1 MTATAGSPGAT
12 STGTPGSVGSADG
25 AAAVTPTTADRVRQV
40 VVTVS
45 EVFCVIGTLV
55 GVGVLGTSV
64 SDTSG
69 GALSAQATLIA
80 PAGPAF
86 SIWSV
91 VYLGL
96 AAYTVWQWLPANA
109 ASARSRATGW
119 LAAVSMILNAVWLL
133 VTQQGWIWVSV
144 VVILALAITLGL
156 LVQRLTTLASTS
168 LVERVIVDGTF
179 GLYLGWVAVA
189 TCANVTAALV
199 ASDVDPGRPVSE
211 ILAVVVLAV
220 AAVLGVVFALRLG
233 GRWSVAVAMAW
244 GLAWIGAGRLG
255 ATDLDSTTT
264 AVGAI
269 VAAVVVL
276 VAAFRTHR
284 PAPHRAA

>member
-1 MTATAGSPGAT
+1 MTTTAATPGRR
-12 STGTPGSVGSADG
+12 SGGPGTPGG
-25 AAAVTPTTADRVRQV
+25 AAPGDPTSTDRIRQV
-40 VVTVS
+40 VVTLS

-64 SDTSG
+64 ATTSG

-109 ASARSRATGW
+109 ATERSRATGW
-119 LAAVSMILNAVWLL
+119 LAAVSMVLNAGWLL

-144 VVILALAITLGL
+144 VVIVALVLTLGL
-156 LVQRLTTLASTS
+156 LVQRLTALGSRSA
-168 LVERVIVDGTF
+168 VERVVVDGTF

-199 ASDVDPGRPVSE
+199 SSHVDPGRP
-211 ILAVVVLAV
+211 IGAGFAVVVLV
-220 AAVLGVVFALRLG
+220 IAAALGVLFAVRLG
-233 GRWSVAVAMAW
+233 GRWAVAVAMAW

-255 ATDLDSTTT
+255 ATDLHSAPT
-264 AVGAI
+264 AVAAI

-276 VAAFRTHR
+276 AATARRRSLTSVT
-284 PAPHRAA
+284 AG